1 MKRAIILVILLFTGL
16 VVAITGYIK
25 HNPITLDIGLV
36 LMGGIVL
43 AVLVAI
49 LKAVWSFV
57 INSITSVLFIGIA
70 LIALGI
76 MSWFARVNAFI
87 GFATGLGLG
96 TIFIWLLFRRLGKW
110 AQTSL
115 IGGAFFSF
123 VSAYKISTYPLTREP
138 SERDAKTV
146 YNTDYKS
153 IVLVLKEQGFPATK
167 AKEAAN
173 YAITQ
178 VPNELPLEEKIREAL
193 RFLGDGH
200 KNPLERIRE

>member
-1 MKRAIILVILLFTGL
+1 MKRAIILIILLFTGF

-25 HNPITLDIGLV
+25 NSPIALDIGLV
-36 LMGGIVL
+36 LMGGIVIV
-43 AVLVAI
+43 VLVAI
-49 LKAVWSFV
+49 LKAMWSFV

-70 LIALGI
+70 LVTLGI
-76 MSWFARVNAFI
+76 MSWFARVNAFV

-96 TIFIWLLFRRLGKW
+96 TILTWLLFRRLGKW

-115 IGGAFFSF
+115 IGGALFSF
-123 VSAYKISTYPLTREP
+123 ISAYKISVYPLTRETA
-138 SERDAKTV
+138 EGDAKTV

-153 IVLVLKEQGFPATK
+153 IVLVLKQEGFPAIK

-173 YAITQ
+173 YALSQ
-178 VPNELPLEEKIREAL
+178 VSDDSPLEEKMREAF

-200 KNPLERIRE
+200 KNQAQ